1 MSNSQRNTVLKLL
14 QHAGPE
20 GVPTS
25 TFLDQRIPRFS
36 ARIEELRNA
45 GYEIQSLRQKA
56 SSWRYYLITEPEGAN
71 TGGSQPVGANPSE
84 TPTDR
89 EDRQDGSLFDVSS
102 YGVKPRSP
110 YDKEWATGGK

>member
-1 MSNSQRNTVLKLL
+1 MSSSQRDTVLQLL
-14 QHAGPE
+14 RHAGPK

-45 GYEIQSLRQKA
+45 GFEIQSLRQKS

-71 TGGSQPVGANPSE
+71 TSGSQPVGANPSE

-89 EDRQDGSLFDVSS
+89 EDRQDGSLFDVNG
-102 YGVKPRSP
+102 YGVRPRGP
-110 YDKEWATGGK
+110 YDPEWATGGK